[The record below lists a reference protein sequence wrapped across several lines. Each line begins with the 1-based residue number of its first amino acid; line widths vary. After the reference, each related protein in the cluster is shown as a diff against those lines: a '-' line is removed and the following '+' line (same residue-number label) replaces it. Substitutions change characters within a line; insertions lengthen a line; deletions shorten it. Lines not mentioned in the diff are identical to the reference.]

1 MNFNLPLGY
10 VKIMGMTNELAEEE
24 AEKTM
29 RTLDTNNSGSID
41 YSEFVNATIGRN
53 NLLTK
58 ERLETAFKMFD
69 KNGDGRISAE
79 EMRFLFNEGKTQGI
93 PEAIWKKWIDEVDK
107 NSDGGVKNYWM
118 FFC

>member
-1 MNFNLPLGY
+1 
-10 VKIMGMTNELAEEE
+10 MTNELAEEE

-41 YSEFVNATIGRN
+41 YSGISLDRSCLNNWIEFVNATIGRN

-107 NSDGGVKNYWM
+107 NSDGGVNHRL
-118 FFC
+118 